1 MDYAGQHNSVHNTW
15 RWHHVA
21 FWRWLGWRH
30 SLLHADGALVRYV
43 ESTEVAMEDIPWDA
57 AAEAKQAVGEQ
68 ERTAWKHQTVEEY
81 LAHIDIELHV
91 VILCPHAQSCANVL
105 LEPFTR

>member
-1 MDYAGQHNSVHNTW
+1 
-15 RWHHVA
+15 
-21 FWRWLGWRH
+21 
-30 SLLHADGALVRYV
+30 
-43 ESTEVAMEDIPWDA
+43 MEDIPWDA

-105 LEPFTR
+105 LEPFTRWYTDLINTYELHTVYEWGWLLSYP